1 VLTAFRIGDPE
12 GAFPIFDANG
22 SKLFPGRWNT
32 AEAPIIYAS
41 EHYSTAMLE
50 KLAGS
55 NGELPP
61 NQHYIDITI
70 PNGLSYE
77 MLDPARLPDW
87 DHPDPK
93 TRAALHYA
101 RTLTLDDGRD
111 AEVYAELKQH
121 FTWSEVI
128 ELSAFFCL
136 TAGGNRMAKS
146 WGIEPH
152 GEISSIPTGALSI
165 HG

>member
-1 VLTAFRIGDPE
+1 MLTAFRIGDPE

-87 DHPDPK
+87 DHPSFRVA
-93 TRAALHYA
+93 RAFGEAWQRERRSALLLVPSVIA
-101 RTLTLDDGRD
+101 R
-111 AEVYAELKQH
+111 
-121 FTWSEVI
+121 I
-128 ELSAFFCL
+128 ELNILINPEHPAFPSITHGPHRPVWWDRRLFRAL
-136 TAGGNRMAKS
+136 GSRRLPEHPRAG
-146 WGIEPH
+146 I
-152 GEISSIPTGALSI
+152 
-165 HG
+165 